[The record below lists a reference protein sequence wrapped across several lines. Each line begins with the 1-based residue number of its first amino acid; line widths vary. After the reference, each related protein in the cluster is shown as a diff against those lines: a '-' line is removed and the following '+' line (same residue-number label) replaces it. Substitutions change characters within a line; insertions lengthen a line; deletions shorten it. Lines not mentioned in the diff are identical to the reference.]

1 MTWLTQDPV
10 IDTRRK
16 GTPTPALWQPGQKLK
31 RATRQKYDNAYKE
44 ERRIERE
51 EWLRRE
57 AAREMLIQNVFKH
70 SHELESVDIE
80 DQERVERWLAEISV
94 LVDDFRECRE
104 LFPVDRVST
113 SSPSGTTCARD

>member
-1 MTWLTQDPV
+1 MA
-10 IDTRRK
+10 
-16 GTPTPALWQPGQKLK
+16 TPRQPEQKLK
-31 RATRQKYDNAYKE
+31 RASRQKYDRAYKE

-57 AAREMLIQNVFKH
+57 TAKETLIQNVFKH

-94 LVDDFRECRE
+94 VVDDFRECRE
-104 LFPVDRVST
+104 LFPVDRVSL
-113 SSPSGTTCARD
+113 SSSGGTTDDDQCFAVGTGTFDSKRQNA